1 MFFRLCS
8 LQLAAVGLLA
18 CSPAPAPAQTAGS
31 SPFADLYDDRTLD
44 YWHRRYHP
52 NLRYNFDTLIIG
64 SLSPD
69 ERAGVRGLV
78 FDVPVRHEGD
88 PLTWFA
94 RPGSQPL
101 ITVSTA
107 SVRFLDDIA
116 IAFAWLETN
125 GYSVESISYYASV
138 LKYRPLGQL
147 PSGTH
152 PAPLD
157 ALGIPSDALS
167 DGTVDEDSQKL
178 LKSAVVFLL
187 AHELGHVVHGHR
199 LDVPAADRQRQE
211 MEADRFAVTTFRRIG
226 TAPIGAVP
234 LFFLSTYLGKHR
246 ADFDSDAAWTAHLR
260 TSATHPLSSA
270 RLRALASE
278 FRHRPQE
285 FVHAEP
291 RPEAALRGL
300 GVLPARLDSIAALL
314 DDPLLVRHARIVGT
328 QIPLRELGPRRPGRS
343 WIPPDIR

>member
-1 MFFRLCS
+1 MVRLS
-8 LQLAAVGLLA
+8 PLHIAVVGILA
-18 CSPAPAPAQTAGS
+18 CSPAPAPAQGAAAGA
-31 SPFADLYDDRTLD
+31 FADLYDDRTLS
-44 YWHRRYHP
+44 YWHQRYHP

-64 SLSPD
+64 ALSPN
-69 ERAGVRGLV
+69 ERAGIRGLV
-78 FDVPVRHEGD
+78 FDIAVRHEND

-94 RPGSQPL
+94 RPGSRPS

-107 SVRFLDDIA
+107 SVKFLDDIA

-138 LKYRPLGQL
+138 LKYRPLELL
-147 PSGTH
+147 PNGTH

-157 ALGIPSDALS
+157 ALGIPSNALS
-167 DGTVDEDSQKL
+167 DRTVDDDSQKL

-187 AHELGHVVHGHR
+187 AHELGHVVHAHR
-199 LDVPAADRQRQE
+199 VDVPAADRQRQE
-211 MEADRFAVTTFRRIG
+211 IEADRFAVSTFRRIG
-226 TAPIGAVP
+226 TAPLGAVP
-234 LFFLSTYLGKHR
+234 LFFLSTYLGNHR
-246 ADFDSDAAWTAHLR
+246 ADFGSDAEWTTHLR

-278 FRHRPQE
+278 FRRRPQE

-291 RPEAALRGL
+291 RPDAALHSL
-300 GVLPARLDSIAALL
+300 GALPARLDSIAALL

-328 QIPLRELGPRRPGRS
+328 QIPLRELRPRRPGRS
-343 WIPPDIR
+343 WIPPNIR